1 MNCHQPTT
9 IWSALLLWHNHPVI
23 TGADNKCCT
32 GVNNIGVS
40 CDIHEEVFFFKKVP
54 TYGSIGETK
63 GEHLSERENVTMAD

>member
-1 MNCHQPTT
+1 MFQQKSNLSVVLFYERLYFLKCHQPTT

-40 CDIHEEVFFFKKVP
+40 CDILEEVFFF
-54 TYGSIGETK
+54 
-63 GEHLSERENVTMAD
+63 